1 MKMEIVTMYEYYTK
15 EHEDEQAKDV
25 GELESYSTFDGFQN
39 ASEATAIYPDS
50 VAIEYLALGLV
61 SEAGEVAGKVKK
73 ALRDGTWDTDA
84 VADELGDVLW
94 YLSQLCTEMD
104 IYLSDVAKMNLDKL
118 QDRMERGVLKGS
130 GDKR

>member
-15 EHEDEQAKDV
+15 EHEDEQNNDV
-25 GELESYSTFDGFQN
+25 KELESYETFDGFQN

-118 QDRMERGVLKGS
+118 KDRMERGTLKGS